1 MMTAWLMLG
10 IALGAPSPQSAAT
23 APVSVTKMAGPPKA
37 LRLEVIVPASLD
49 DVWAAFTTEAGVAAW
64 LWSDVK
70 IDLRDGGD
78 WLVRYPGGAT
88 GGGTILSF
96 VPKHRLTLAAMAPE
110 QFPTVRRE
118 RTTAVF
124 DFESLTAAST
134 RVRLVQSGWKDG
146 REWDEAYEY
155 LAVGN
160 ATLLTQLYR
169 RFVAGPIDWT
179 KPR

>member
-1 MMTAWLMLG
+1 MMIAWLMLG
-10 IALGAPSPQSAAT
+10 IALGAPAPQSAAT
-23 APVSVTKMAGPPKA
+23 APVSVTKIAGPQKA
-37 LRLEVIVPASLD
+37 LRLEVTVPASLD
-49 DVWAAFTTEAGVAAW
+49 DVWAAFTTEEGIATW

-78 WLVRYPGGAT
+78 WLVLYPGGAT

-96 VPKHRLTLAAMAPE
+96 VPKRRLTLAAMAPE
-110 QFPTVRRE
+110 QFPTVRRD

-124 DFESLTAAST
+124 EFEPLTAAST
-134 RVRLVQSGWKDG
+134 RVTLVQSGWKDG

-155 LAVGN
+155 LVGGN

-169 RFVAGPIDWT
+169 RFVSGPIDWT
-179 KPR
+179 KPQ